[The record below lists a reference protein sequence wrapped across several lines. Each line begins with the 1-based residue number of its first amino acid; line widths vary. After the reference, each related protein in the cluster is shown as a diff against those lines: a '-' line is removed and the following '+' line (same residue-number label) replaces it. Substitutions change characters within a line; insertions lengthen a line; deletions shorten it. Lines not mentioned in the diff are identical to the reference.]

1 MNTRDTELRRPGRV
15 GAVFERG
22 AAAPTGRYLPCLH
35 EIFERQADTTPDATA
50 VVCGNRELTYAEL
63 DAAANRLARRL
74 RLSGARPG
82 AFVGILASRSEL
94 PIIGILACLKAGAAY
109 VPIDPGYPADR
120 VRHIAAELDL
130 RLCLTDTDL
139 YPRAAEMLGA
149 DRVFPID
156 DPARRT
162 DIPPSRV
169 TRSDSGVSPTDLAY
183 VIYTSGSTG
192 RPKGV
197 MTEHRHVSL
206 FVDAFNKVCGTGYDD
221 RVYQGF
227 SLSFDGSVE
236 EIWMAFSNGSTL
248 VVPTADAPR
257 FGDELGQYLSSLGI
271 TYFSTV
277 PTMLATMAP
286 SVLSLRTVVLS
297 GEVCP
302 PQLVSA
308 WARPGLRILNVY
320 GPTEAT
326 VNTTVFECRPGEP
339 VTIGRPIDGY
349 TVQIVDD
356 SLRPVPIGVAGELI
370 IIGDTLA
377 RGYFNEPGL
386 TDDKFVSMT
395 GQWTA
400 NGAAPS
406 QRCYRTG
413 DLALWRDDG
422 NLEFLGR
429 ADGQVKIRGY
439 RVELSEIE
447 AVLAEHPQI
456 RSASVRLLQREGL
469 QELAAY
475 VVTKHKHVKIDRH
488 ELFSLLESRV
498 PPYMMPGFLDV
509 IDELPRTTSG
519 KVDRRALPQPVCPLV
534 RVTEDAVRPRTA
546 SERLV
551 AEVWA
556 EVLGV
561 TDVSATADFFL
572 DLGGHSLAGH
582 RP

>member
-1 MNTRDTELRRPGRV
+1 M
-15 GAVFERG
+15 
-22 AAAPTGRYLPCLH
+22 
-35 EIFERQADTTPDATA
+35 
-50 VVCGNRELTYAEL
+50 CGNRGLTYAEL

-82 AFVGILASRSEL
+82 TFVGILAGRSEL

-149 DRVFPID
+149 DRVFPMD
-156 DPARRT
+156 DPARST
-162 DIPPSRV
+162 YVSSSRM
-169 TRSDSGVSPTDLAY
+169 TRGESGVSPTDLAY

-197 MTEHRHVSL
+197 MAEHRHVSL

-349 TVQIVDD
+349 TVQIVDE
-356 SLRPVPIGVAGELI
+356 SLRPLPIGVAGELI
-370 IIGDTLA
+370 IVSDTLA

-386 TDDKFVSMT
+386 TDDKFVSMP

-400 NGAAPS
+400 NGAARRAVLSDRRPRPVAGRR
-406 QRCYRTG
+406 QPRVPRPGRRPGQDPWLPRGAVGDRGRTG
-413 DLALWRDDG
+413 RAPAG
-422 NLEFLGR
+422 PVGECPPAPAGR
-429 ADGQVKIRGY
+429 PAGAGC
-439 RVELSEIE
+439 
-447 AVLAEHPQI
+447 
-456 RSASVRLLQREGL
+456 VRRHQAQAHE
-469 QELAAY
+469 
-475 VVTKHKHVKIDRH
+475 DRQ
-488 ELFSLLESRV
+488 
-498 PPYMMPGFLDV
+498 
-509 IDELPRTTSG
+509 
-519 KVDRRALPQPVCPLV
+519 A
-534 RVTEDAVRPRTA
+534 
-546 SERLV
+546 
-551 AEVWA
+551 
-556 EVLGV
+556 
-561 TDVSATADFFL
+561 
-572 DLGGHSLAGH
+572 
-582 RP
+582 